1 MDFQQIVEAF
11 ENAGYEPTDYSGRFM
26 YGDRCLGVSGD
37 NALSIVIETIA
48 EFARNA
54 ETTDEVVDFVER
66 LGNVRS
72 DSLGLGQIVYFPS
85 IEWED

>member
-11 ENAGYEPTDYSGRFM
+11 ENAGFEPRSYSGKYM
-26 YGDRCLGVSGD
+26 YSERCLGISGD
-37 NALSIVIETIA
+37 SALSIVIETIA

-54 ETTDEVVDFVER
+54 ETTDEIVDFVER

-85 IEWED
+85 IEWEE